1 MATVLTLLESR
12 LRKTGLV
19 FHSFGQRGG
28 YVLRIA
34 KMNSMYTTVTQPMT
48 FEQFLAWDDGS
59 GRDYELR
66 DGFPMPIVDPNAK
79 HEDVA
84 DELCEMLSN
93 HCKALNLPYV
103 AKRQKQVMVGNNPAT
118 GREESRR
125 ADIVVFAQE
134 EWNRMRQ
141 SSSSAAA
148 YIPPPVVIEV
158 VSTNWRDDY
167 EHKLNEYEAIAIA
180 EYWVVDFAGLGGIRY
195 IGSPKQPTITIY
207 QLTEGE
213 YQPQQFRGNDSIE
226 STTFKNLQLTAHQIF
241 AAGL

>member
-1 MATVLTLLESR
+1 MELGSVA
-12 LRKTGLV
+12 KGA
-19 FHSFGQRGG
+19 
-28 YVLRIA
+28 IA
-34 KMNSMYTTVTQPMT
+34 MYTATKPMT
-48 FEQFLAWDDGS
+48 FEEFLAWDDGS

-84 DELCEMLSN
+84 DNLCELLSV
-93 HCKALNLPYV
+93 HCKTCDLPYV
-103 AKRQKQVMVGNNPAT
+103 PKRQKQVMTGSNPQT

-125 ADIVVFAQE
+125 ADIVVFAKA
-134 EWNRMRQ
+134 EWERMRQ

-148 YIPPPVVIEV
+148 YSVPPAVIEV

-167 EHKLNEYEAIAIA
+167 EHKLNEYEALGIP
-180 EYWVVDFAGLGGIRY
+180 EYWIVDFAGLGGLRY

-213 YQPQQFRGNDSIE
+213 YQPRQFRGDDLLCSV
-226 STTFKNLQLTAHQIF
+226 TFPSLSLSAAQIF
-241 AAGL
+241 AAGQ